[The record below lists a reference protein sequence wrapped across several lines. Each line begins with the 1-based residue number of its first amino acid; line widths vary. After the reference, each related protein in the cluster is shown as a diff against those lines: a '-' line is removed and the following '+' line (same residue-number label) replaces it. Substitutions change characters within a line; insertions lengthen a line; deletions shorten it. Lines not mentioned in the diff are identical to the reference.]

1 MKVFFKHCAFVLMIS
16 LVVIAVNSILSKNT
30 FDSYFPHL
38 EMDKVFLTDYRG
50 EDGDISSSLKQS
62 YTNDEV
68 IPLIVA
74 KADLPKALSTINK
87 NYLERYSII
96 DVDSIFEEAHSN
108 TQKGFSTSAPLY
120 GKQSLCLITY
130 TPDAVFVQEGRWKR
144 LEDNAPSSIPLFR
157 MSVLHE
163 LEHCITPRWVLQAA
177 AHQIAEADSQLSQ
190 ESQKLAEKLVEK
202 TLQEAYADLFPLVFT
217 SRLPEYALG
226 HEALIS
232 FRNVLS
238 TNNSGNLGYYSF
250 NQRVNTAF
258 ANQPFFL
265 PNTDFNRL
273 RIIKKSLTHLPMP
286 TESEI
291 YEVNKKGS

>member
-1 MKVFFKHCAFVLMIS
+1 MKLFFKHCALVLMIS
-16 LVVIAVNSILSKNT
+16 LVVIAVNSILSKDT

-38 EMDKVFLTDYRG
+38 EMNKVFLTDYRG
-50 EDGDISSSLKQS
+50 EDGDISSGLKQS
-62 YTNDEV
+62 YANDEV
-68 IPLIVA
+68 IPLIVD
-74 KADLPKALSTINK
+74 KADLTKALSSINK
-87 NYLERYSII
+87 KYLERYSII

-120 GKQSLCLITY
+120 GKQSLCLIIY

-144 LEDNAPSSIPLFR
+144 LEDNPPSSIPLFR

-177 AHQIAEADSQLSQ
+177 VHQIAQADRQLSQ
-190 ESQKLAEKLVEK
+190 GSQKLVEK
-202 TLQEAYADLFPLVFT
+202 TVQEAYADLFPLVFT

-232 FRNVLS
+232 FRNAIS
-238 TNNSGNLGYYSF
+238 TNKSGNLGYYSF
-250 NQRVNTAF
+250 NQRIDAAF

-286 TESEI
+286 TVSEI
-291 YEVNKKGS
+291 DDVNKKGS